1 MIVELIGDAR
11 AGMNM
16 RVRVRLGAQ
25 LRNEQ
30 RQRHEQRKAQVGC
43 LAQDFQK
50 STREWPN
57 DTTYRTAFGST

>member
-1 MIVELIGDAR
+1 
-11 AGMNM
+11 
-16 RVRVRLGAQ
+16 VRLGAQ

>member
-1 MIVELIGDAR
+1 VS
-11 AGMNM
+11 
-16 RVRVRLGAQ
+16 LGAQ
-25 LRNEQ
+25 LRDEQ
-30 RQRHEQRKAQVGC
+30 RQRHEQRQAQIGR